1 MECTCAYSVNFK
13 SFYTSSYFFLGL
25 YGSLSLYRGYQTLVF
40 NTDFVSSGKV
50 PSGNYNLNY
59 EILSLH

>member
-1 MECTCAYSVNFK
+1 MECTCAYSVNVK
-13 SFYTSSYFFLGL
+13 SFCTLSYSFSGL

-50 PSGNYNLNY
+50 SSGNYNLN
-59 EILSLH
+59 